1 MGRGSGVTVIVEGSS
16 RTVPAGTTAAEVLNA
31 GKDVLAAR
39 VDGRLV
45 DLSAPVPEG
54 AVVEAVTFLSPEGRE
69 VYRHSAS
76 HLMAQSVKRLFP
88 RAKVSIGPAIE
99 DGYYYD
105 FDIEPP
111 LTEED
116 LPRIEA
122 EMARIIGEDLPV
134 RREELSRDEAVR
146 LFADQSET
154 YKVEIVQELP
164 AGQAISVY
172 RQGEFVDLCR
182 GPHVPSTGRIGAVK
196 LLSLAGAYWRG
207 DERNK
212 MLQRVYGT
220 SFPTREEVDAYLAR
234 LEEIKKRDHRRLGRD
249 LDLFSIPE
257 ETGAGLVLWHPKGA
271 RVRQIIED
279 HWREE
284 HRKGGYEVV
293 YTPHM
298 ARLDLWKTSGHLDFY
313 KENMFSP
320 MEVEGT
326 AYEIKPMNCPF
337 HIMIYKSRIRS
348 YRDLP
353 IRWAE
358 LGTVYRYERSGVLHG
373 LMRVRGFTQDDA
385 HIFCRPDQVEG
396 EIRRVLA
403 FTLDMLAVF
412 GFREYEIFLSTRPSE
427 AVGEP
432 GEWHKAEG
440 ALRAALDAAGLSYG
454 VDEGGGA
461 FYGPKIDI
469 KIKDSLGRAWQCG
482 TIQFDFNLP
491 RRFDLFF
498 TNDRGEREHPYMV
511 HRALLGSLERFFG
524 VLVEHY
530 GGAFPAWLAPV
541 QVRVLPVTDAQ
552 APYAESVEKA
562 LNEREFRVESD
573 LRSEKIGAKV
583 RDGAMQKIPYLLVVG
598 KREAGD
604 GAVSVRARG
613 GVDLGAMPLDA
624 FMSGLEEEV
633 RLRANETRLTARG

>member
-1 MGRGSGVTVIVEGSS
+1 MIQGSS
-16 RTVPAGTTAAEVLNA
+16 RTRTAGEVLNA

-76 HLMAQSVKRLFP
+76 HLMAQAVKRLFP
-88 RAKVSIGPAIE
+88 GAKVTIGPAIE

-105 FDIEPP
+105 FDIETP

-146 LFADQSET
+146 LFADQGET

-284 HRKGGYEVV
+284 HRRGGYELV

-337 HIMIYKSRIRS
+337 HIMIYKSRVRS

-396 EIRRVLA
+396 EIRRVLS

-432 GEWHKAEG
+432 HEWHTAEG
-440 ALRAALDAAGLSYG
+440 ALRAALDAAGLPYG

-552 APYAESVEKA
+552 TAYAESVEKA
-562 LNEREFRVESD
+562 LNEREFRAESD

-583 RDGAMQKIPYLLVVG
+583 RDGAMQKIPYLLIVG

-604 GAVSVRARG
+604 GAVSVRIRG

-633 RLRANETRLTARG
+633 RLRANETQLTARG

>member
-1 MGRGSGVTVIVEGSS
+1 MTVIVEGSS
-16 RTVPAGTTAAEVLNA
+16 RTVPAGTTAAQVLNA
-31 GKDVLAAR
+31 GKNVLAAR
-39 VDGRLV
+39 VDGRVV

-54 AVVEAVTFLSPEGRE
+54 AVVEAVTFESPEGRE
-69 VYRHSAS
+69 IYRHSAS
-76 HLMAQSVKRLFP
+76 HLMAQAVKRLLP
-88 RAKVSIGPAIE
+88 GAKVTIGPAIE

-146 LFADQSET
+146 LFSDQGET
-154 YKVEIVQELP
+154 YKVEIVRELP
-164 AGQAISVY
+164 EGQAISVY

-182 GPHVPSTGRIGAVK
+182 GPHVPSTGRIGSVK

-220 SFPTREEVDAYLAR
+220 SFPTREEVDAYLGR

-427 AVGEP
+427 AVGGP
-432 GEWHKAEG
+432 HEWQKAEG
-440 ALRAALDAAGLSYG
+440 ALRAALDAAGLRYG

-530 GGAFPAWLAPV
+530 AGAFPTWLAPV
-541 QVRVLPVTDAQ
+541 QARVLPVTDAQ
-552 APYAESVEKA
+552 APYAGSVEKA
-562 LNEREFRVESD
+562 LNDRGFRAESD
-573 LRSEKIGAKV
+573 FRSEKIGAKV
-583 RDGAMQKIPYLLVVG
+583 RDGAMQKVPYLLVVG
-598 KREAGD
+598 KREAGE
-604 GAVSVRARG
+604 GSVSVRARG
-613 GVDLGAMPLDA
+613 GVDLGAMPLES
-624 FMSGLEEEV
+624 FVSRLTEEV
-633 RLRANETRLTARG
+633 RLRSSEATSGGRA

>member
-1 MGRGSGVTVIVEGSS
+1 MIQGSS
-16 RTVPAGTTAAEVLNA
+16 RTRTAGEVLNA

-76 HLMAQSVKRLFP
+76 HLMAQAVKRLFP
-88 RAKVSIGPAIE
+88 GAKVTIGPAIE

-105 FDIEPP
+105 FDIETP

-146 LFADQSET
+146 LFADQGET

-284 HRKGGYEVV
+284 HRRGGYELV

-337 HIMIYKSRIRS
+337 HIMIYKSRMRS

-396 EIRRVLA
+396 EIRRVLS

-432 GEWHKAEG
+432 HEWRTAEG
-440 ALRAALDAAGLSYG
+440 ALRAALDAAGLPYG

-562 LNEREFRVESD
+562 LNQREFRAESD

-604 GAVSVRARG
+604 GAVSVRVRG

-633 RLRANETRLTARG
+633 RLRANETQLTARG